1 MNVTILA
8 FFHILFITLVFIKID
23 LSILKNISKT
33 TVSLLLIILAE
44 YTSLFP
50 GVYLTNHLI
59 DYYFHDQW
67 FGFKTGVV
75 RKSLFATGV
84 LIFTICSI
92 IIELPFY
99 ILATRNNKFWPALKG
114 SVISNLVTN
123 IPVGLIYLVSDM
135 FYSHED

>member
-23 LSILKNISKT
+23 LSILKNISRT
-33 TVSLLLIILAE
+33 TVSLLLVILAE
-44 YTSLFP
+44 YTSLFI
-50 GVYLTNHLI
+50 GVYLTNQTI

-75 RKSLFATGV
+75 KKSLFAIGV

-92 IIELPFY
+92 FIELPFY
-99 ILATRNNKFWPALKG
+99 LLATRNNKFWPALKS

-135 FYSHED
+135 FYSYED